1 MPTRIFHYAVVSLCI
16 ALLIGQMGCSHRVV
30 ISPLRPAPL
39 SEPVRAQLGTVGVV
53 SARYSPEVNIE
64 VRPVVGNSGSSE
76 GAGKGALAGTAVG
89 AGSALTVLPYALY
102 FPPLL
107 IVAGA
112 MFVVGAV
119 GGAIAGAIY
128 GSDDIEEAPE
138 SFEDAELAFEKASD
152 DPIVQVAMRDQVIQ
166 ASQGLPS
173 HNVVLLGDEGL
184 SPPGDKADYD
194 AWARRGI
201 DSVLETQVENVTLLV
216 EEGFDPLLALDM
228 SVSSR
233 VVRTQDGTQVD
244 SRTFMCR
251 GGKRTFREW
260 SANGVQPFS
269 AGLSRCY
276 EQIAARMVEELFLV
290 YDSAGQ
296 TGWSFGGMYFGEVAL
311 DSLQPA
317 LEWEA
322 FPGLGFPE
330 VDTEGVLSRIRRVS
344 YDLRVWRADNN
355 DLPDDLVYLRHA
367 LPTPQHKLEEPLEPS
382 TKYFWTVRAR
392 FELDGQ
398 TRVTPWAVNRRR
410 KGYSPDHL
418 DRVTNPFYYRF
429 ETPPGSTVATSR
441 E

>member
-1 MPTRIFHYAVVSLCI
+1 MPTRIFHYALVSLCI

-112 MFVVGAV
+112 MVVVGAV

-228 SVSSR
+228 SVE
-233 VVRTQDGTQVD
+233 G
-244 SRTFMCR
+244 
-251 GGKRTFREW
+251 E
-260 SANGVQPFS
+260 SAPFVSGVPMACS
-269 AGLSRCY
+269 LSQQGCP
-276 EQIAARMVEELFLV
+276 V
-290 YDSAGQ
+290 
-296 TGWSFGGMYFGEVAL
+296 
-311 DSLQPA
+311 
-317 LEWEA
+317 
-322 FPGLGFPE
+322 
-330 VDTEGVLSRIRRVS
+330 
-344 YDLRVWRADNN
+344 
-355 DLPDDLVYLRHA
+355 
-367 LPTPQHKLEEPLEPS
+367 
-382 TKYFWTVRAR
+382 
-392 FELDGQ
+392 
-398 TRVTPWAVNRRR
+398 
-410 KGYSPDHL
+410 
-418 DRVTNPFYYRF
+418 VTNRLQRGWWKNCSWSMIPRDRPAGASA
-429 ETPPGSTVATSR
+429 ECILERWRLILCSR
-441 E
+441 RLNGKHSRGLAFQRSIPKES